1 MKKLLN
7 KECRLTANPLS
18 FIFIAAAFFTLIP
31 RYPIL
36 VGSFFVCLG
45 IFYSFQNA
53 RESGDIYYSVLLP
66 VKKTD
71 IVRAK
76 YAFTV
81 MIQMISFV
89 LMCILTVLRMT
100 VLERAQAY
108 ADNPLMNATPVY
120 LAFVLL
126 VFALFNT
133 VFLAWHF
140 RTAWKIGVA
149 FIAFCAVSFIL
160 IGAAEALHH
169 IPGLSFLNETGKEAL
184 PLQLAVLGAA
194 ALIYAVS
201 TAVSCRASEKRFMKI
216 DL

>member
-1 MKKLLN
+1 MTKLLN
-7 KECRLTANPLS
+7 KECRIAANPLS
-18 FIFIAAAFFTLIP
+18 FFFIAAAFFTLIP

-36 VGSFFVCLG
+36 VGAFFVCLG

-71 IVRAK
+71 VVKAK

-81 MIQMISFV
+81 MIQLISFALTAV
-89 LMCILTVLRMT
+89 LTVLRMT
-100 VLERAQAY
+100 VLSGAEAY
-108 ADNPLMNATPVY
+108 RDNPMMNATPVY

-126 VFALFNT
+126 IFTLFNT

-140 RTAWKIGVA
+140 RTAWKIGVP
-149 FIAFCAVSFIL
+149 FIAFCASAMLL
-160 IGAAEALHH
+160 IAAAEALHH
-169 IPGLSFLNETGKEAL
+169 FPALAFLNETQSDKL
-184 PLQLAVLGAA
+184 PLQLAILAA
-194 ALIYAVS
+194 AAVIYAVS
-201 TAVSCRASEKRFMKI
+201 LIISCRVSEKRFEKI